1 MSCDTTTIMDM
12 ANEKHIE
19 EEFADVCVVLEQ
31 FKAYYGLDNDRI
43 IEIMKQKINRQL
55 DRIEKENKK

>member
-1 MSCDTTTIMDM
+1 M
-12 ANEKHIE
+12 
-19 EEFADVCVVLEQ
+19 Q
-31 FKAYYGLDNDRI
+31 FKVYYNLDNDRI